1 MADFYD
7 PSNTQFEKGQKI
19 EIYSIASGETCAF
32 KAWLTDFSDKFE
44 SDWTTEEVYGRMDPI
59 QTFKGTK
66 RTISLSWDL
75 VAASKQEAMDNM
87 AECAKLF
94 KMLYPTYEGTTM
106 KASPLVKMKFA
117 NLITNSSTSSTSA
130 APASEAG
137 LTGSIDGFAYSPDL
151 EQGFFEEG
159 GAVYPQTIALECTFI
174 VAHTHDLGW
183 RTDGGE
189 RFPSAYPY
197 NQADPESADDAPTQ
211 ASSAASGAP
220 AGAAGGATA
229 PVGSDERR
237 EAEAVEGAL

>member
-1 MADFYD
+1 
-7 PSNTQFEKGQKI
+7 
-19 EIYSIASGETCAF
+19 
-32 KAWLTDFSDKFE
+32 
-44 SDWTTEEVYGRMDPI
+44 
-59 QTFKGTK
+59 
-66 RTISLSWDL
+66 
-75 VAASKQEAMDNM
+75 
-87 AECAKLF
+87 
-94 KMLYPTYEGTTM
+94 MLYPTYEGTTM